1 MWIMLQNWVWTADRL
16 LLREWPN
23 CYFCQL
29 CWRNLETA
37 VHLFS
42 ECPTTRAIWSSI
54 SSWCSWT
61 AMNPS
66 CWRATDDLEVWFF
79 GLMGT
84 SNSPAAKGARSLA
97 ILVTWTIWCER
108 NRQVFNEEVKSTAR
122 IIDEIKEASRLWIS
136 ASAKH
141 LAFLVDRHISE

>member
-1 MWIMLQNWVWTADRL
+1 MI
-16 LLREWPN
+16 
-23 CYFCQL
+23 
-29 CWRNLETA
+29 WR
-37 VHLFS
+37 S
-42 ECPTTRAIWSSI
+42 G
-54 SSWCSWT
+54 
-61 AMNPS
+61 
-66 CWRATDDLEVWFF
+66 FF
-79 GLMGT
+79 ELMGT

>member
-1 MWIMLQNWVWTADRL
+1 
-16 LLREWPN
+16 
-23 CYFCQL
+23 
-29 CWRNLETA
+29 
-37 VHLFS
+37 
-42 ECPTTRAIWSSI
+42 
-54 SSWCSWT
+54 
-61 AMNPS
+61 MNPS

-79 GLMGT
+79 ELMGT

-122 IIDEIKEASRLWIS
+122 IIDEIKEASGLWIS